1 MINNRFNVVY
11 HLLWLVKLLIKRHM
25 KKSKLDKLHDFL
37 LYNVLLLWP
46 VWFLLIYII
55 GNIIIHGF

>member
-1 MINNRFNVVY
+1 
-11 HLLWLVKLLIKRHM
+11 M
-25 KKSKLDKLHDFL
+25 KKNKLDKLNEFL
-37 LYNVLLLWP
+37 LYDVLLLCP

>member
-1 MINNRFNVVY
+1 
-11 HLLWLVKLLIKRHM
+11 M

-37 LYNVLLLWP
+37 LYDVLLLWP
-46 VWFLLIYII
+46 VWFLVIYIF